1 MLKFQPVRVTHM
13 FKKCSAIFAVLFL
26 ATFVCYVQAQTATE
40 KAAPTAADVVKKTVD
55 AANAFLESVEQ
66 KQYEQVMYSFT
77 DDKQRENWSNLP
89 VGNVPRGGLRWGD
102 LKDNQKEA
110 VMALLKAAL
119 SENGVQQV
127 VDNMNGDE
135 YLRINGRGGN
145 SFGSDEYFV
154 SFLGEPSTTR
164 GWMFQF
170 GGHHL
175 AINITV
181 VGDQMTMS
189 PSLTGGQPIDYE
201 WKGKQVRQV
210 AEEEDAAY
218 AFIASFTDDQ
228 KKKAVVGDRY
238 GDIKFGPGAKKI
250 EAVAEGIAV
259 SELSES
265 QHALLKELI
274 GYRIGVLNPTH
285 AKIEMEK
292 IVADF
297 PNMWFSWKGPT
308 EVSESASWRIQSP
321 KVVMEFSPQRLG
333 GIPMNHVHA
342 MYRDPS
348 NDYGV
353 GFIEARRNAAEGK

>member
-1 MLKFQPVRVTHM
+1 MS
-13 FKKCSAIFAVLFL
+13 KKCSASIAVLL
-26 ATFVCYVQAQTATE
+26 IVSLVCSVQAQTAAE

-55 AANAFLESVEQ
+55 AANAFLESVDQ

-135 YLRINGRGGN
+135 YLKQNSRRQT
-145 SFGSDEYFV
+145 SFGSDEYFI
-154 SFLGEPSTTR
+154 SFLGEPSTTS

-175 AINITV
+175 AINITI
-181 VGDQMTMS
+181 VGDQMTTS
-189 PSLTGGQPIDYE
+189 PSLTGGQPIDFE
-201 WKGKQVRQV
+201 WEGKQVRQV

-218 AFIASFTDDQ
+218 AFIASFSDEQ

-259 SELSES
+259 SELTEK
-265 QHALLKELI
+265 QHGLLKELI

-297 PNMWFSWKGPT
+297 PKMWFSWRGPT
-308 EVSESASWRIQSP
+308 DAGADASFRIQGPSI
-321 KVVMEFSPQRLG
+321 VMEYSPQRLG
-333 GIPMNHVHA
+333 GVPMNHIHA

-348 NDYGV
+348 NDYGS
-353 GFIEARRNAAEGK
+353 GFIEARRNAAKKK